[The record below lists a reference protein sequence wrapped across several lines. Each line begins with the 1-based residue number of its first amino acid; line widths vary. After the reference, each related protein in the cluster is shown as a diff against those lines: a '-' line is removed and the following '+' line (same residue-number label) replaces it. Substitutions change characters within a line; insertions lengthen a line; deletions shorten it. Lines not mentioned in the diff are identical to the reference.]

1 MSAEDQAAGL
11 RRLQQE
17 NHGTRILPVFGPRE
31 RVTAIVNLAAA
42 ASMNGLRVLI
52 LDASRGEV
60 APAFGLAARYEL
72 IHVIEGE
79 KTLAEAALAAPCGAR
94 VLPAARGLQML
105 ATFGGAGLDLFED
118 IVRAAAP
125 VDLILI
131 NAEPGAATTLLQL
144 PGRNEALLVCVPGDD
159 AVYSALG
166 RIKVLSSA
174 HGFTRFRL
182 MTLDS
187 SALDLAETTAE
198 IEPLARSRFGAQVFA
213 GAAIP
218 RDPQMRHAQRAC
230 RSIFD
235 IDEQGPAALAYAYA
249 ASSMPNWQM
258 AHINPLAPHRAHPA
272 VL

>member
-1 MSAEDQAAGL
+1 MSAIDQAAGL
-11 RRLQQE
+11 RRFQQE
-17 NHGTRILPVFGPRE
+17 SQGTRILSVFGPRE

-42 ASMNGLRVLI
+42 AAMDGLRVLI

-79 KTLAEAALAAPCGAR
+79 KTLAEAALVAPCGAR
-94 VLPAARGLQML
+94 VLPAARGMQML

-118 IVRAAAP
+118 IARAAAP

-131 NAEPGAATTLLQL
+131 NAEPGTAATMLQL
-144 PGRNEALLVCVPGDD
+144 PGRNDVLLVGTPGDD
-159 AVYSALG
+159 AVSNALG
-166 RIKVLSSA
+166 RIKVLANS
-174 HGFTRFRL
+174 HGFSRFRL

-187 SALDLAETTAE
+187 SAADLVEKVAAV
-198 IEPLARSRFGAQVFA
+198 EPLARNRYGAQVFA
-213 GAAIP
+213 GASIP
-218 RDPQMRHAQRAC
+218 RDPQLRHAQRAC
-230 RSIFD
+230 RTIFD
-235 IDEQGPAALAYAYA
+235 IDDQGPAARAYAYA
-249 ASSMPNWQM
+249 ASALPQWQL